1 MAKLKML
8 AIDLGASSG
17 RGIIGEF
24 DGKKLALRENHR
36 FSNDPVKVN
45 GAFTWDILR
54 IFFEIKN
61 AIRICA
67 NSGDKD
73 IKTIGID
80 TWGVDFGLL
89 GKDNQLLENPY
100 NYRDA
105 RTDNINIEAY
115 KRISKENLYNITGLQ
130 YLQFNTVFQLLSLA
144 MHRPHILENA
154 ETLLMIPDLLNYF
167 LTGIKKTEYTIASTT
182 SLLNAKTR
190 SWDKSLFAPMG
201 IPEKL
206 FTEIVPP
213 GNILGGLMPEVIED
227 VGDIKAQVVNVAAH
241 DTGSAIAAVPANNK
255 NNKNDKNNEN
265 SKNSK
270 NFVYISSGTWSLM
283 GTESQEPIIN
293 EKSALYDFT
302 NEGGVSNT
310 IRVLRN
316 VMGLWLVQESR
327 RQWEREGEKTSFDE
341 LSDGA
346 LKAEPCKSLINVD
359 LPEFLAPGNIPERI
373 REFCNKTNQPAPQT
387 KGEIIRCIFDSLA
400 LTYKKTLKQINELQ
414 GVDAPYIHVVGGGT
428 KENLLCRLTADACGV
443 PVYAGPVEATA
454 IGNLSVQMMALGEI
468 SSLGEAREIIANS
481 FETAKYEPQNTGLWD
496 DAFVRY
502 EKLING

>member
-1 MAKLKML
+1 ML

-45 GAFTWDILR
+45 GSFTWDILR
-54 IFFEIKN
+54 IFYELKN
-61 AIRICA
+61 ALRNCA
-67 NSGDKD
+67 NSSDRD

-89 GKDNQLLENPY
+89 GKDGKLLENPY
-100 NYRDA
+100 NYRDS

-115 KRISKENLYNITGLQ
+115 KRISKEDLYNITGLQ
-130 YLQFNTVFQLLSLA
+130 YLQFNTIFQLLSLA
-144 MHRPHILENA
+144 VQRPHILENA
-154 ETLLMIPDLLNYF
+154 ETLLMTPDLLNYF

-190 SWDKSLFAPMG
+190 NWEKSLFAPMG

-206 FTEIVPP
+206 FTEIVQP
-213 GNILGGLMPEVIED
+213 GNILGGLLPEVLED

-241 DTGSAIAAVPANNK
+241 DTGSAIAAVPAK
-255 NNKNDKNNEN
+255 GEH
-265 SKNSK
+265 
-270 NFVYISSGTWSLM
+270 FVYISSGTWSLM
-283 GTESQEPIIN
+283 GMESREPIIN
-293 EKSALYDFT
+293 AKSALYDFT
-302 NEGGVSNT
+302 NEGGVNKT

-341 LSDGA
+341 LAEAA
-346 LKAEPCKSLINVD
+346 LKAEPCRILINVD
-359 LPEFLAPGNIPERI
+359 LPEFLSPGNIPERI
-373 REFCNKTNQPAPQT
+373 REFCSKTGQPVPQS
-387 KGEIIRCIFDSLA
+387 KGEVIRCIFDSLA

-414 GVDAPYIHVVGGGT
+414 GVNAPYIHVVGGGT
-428 KENLLCRLTADACGV
+428 KESLLCQLTADACGV
-443 PVYAGPVEATA
+443 PVFAGPVEATA

-468 SSLGEAREIIANS
+468 SSLSEAREIIADS
-481 FETAKYEPQNTGLWD
+481 FETAKYEPKNTGLWD
-496 DAFVRY
+496 DAFEKY
-502 EKLING
+502 ENLINK